1 MKKFSVIFLIVFL
14 ILSTALVKNSTKRTD
29 DEIFTIKDFSFS
41 LKDGEIA
48 SIIGASGIGKTTLLR
63 IIAGLEEP
71 VEGEVRINE
80 EQVSSKNFIL
90 PPEKRN
96 LGLVV
101 EDRAL
106 FPHLNVKKNVMFGIN
121 YIEEKQSLA
130 REYLELFKV
139 LDLEEKFPHEISAG
153 QQQRVAFAR
162 ALITNPDILLLDEP
176 FAALDKKLKSELHVE
191 TKKIFKEK
199 GLSVILVTHDEEEA
213 EYFSDRIIE
222 FQENKIIVR

>member
-1 MKKFSVIFLIVFL
+1 MKT
-14 ILSTALVKNSTKRTD
+14 ILEISDLSHSYGND
-29 DEIFTIKDFSFS
+29 IFTITDFSFS
-41 LKDGEIA
+41 LKEGEIT

-63 IIAGLEEP
+63 IIAGLEQP

-80 EQVSSKNFIL
+80 KLVSSKNFIL

-121 YIEEKQSLA
+121 YIEEKESLA

>member
-1 MKKFSVIFLIVFL
+1 MRT
-14 ILSTALVKNSTKRTD
+14 ILEISDLSHSYD
-29 DEIFTIKDFSFS
+29 DEIFTITDFSFS
-41 LKDGEIA
+41 LKEGEIT

-63 IIAGLEEP
+63 IIAGLEQP

-80 EQVSSKNFIL
+80 KLVSSKNFIL

-121 YIEEKQSLA
+121 YIEEKESLA

-176 FAALDKKLKSELHVE
+176 FAALDKKLKRELHVE

>member
-1 MKKFSVIFLIVFL
+1 MKT
-14 ILSTALVKNSTKRTD
+14 ILEISDLSHSYGN
-29 DEIFTIKDFSFS
+29 EIFTITDFSFS
-41 LKDGEIA
+41 LKEGEIT

-63 IIAGLEEP
+63 IIAGLEQP

-80 EQVSSKNFIL
+80 KLVSSKNFIL

-121 YIEEKQSLA
+121 YIEEKESLA

-199 GLSVILVTHDEEEA
+199 GLSVILVTHDDEEA

-222 FQENKIIVR
+222 FTEDQIIIK